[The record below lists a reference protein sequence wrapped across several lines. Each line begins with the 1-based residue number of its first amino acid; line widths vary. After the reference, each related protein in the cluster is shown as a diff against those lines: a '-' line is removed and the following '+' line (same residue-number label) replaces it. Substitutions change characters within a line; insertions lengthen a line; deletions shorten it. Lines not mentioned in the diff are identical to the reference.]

1 MFDKAQFKVKA
12 GDGGDGVVAF
22 HREKFIPY
30 GGPDGGDGGSGG
42 DVIIRA
48 SNTEDSLR
56 KYRQN
61 QLHRAGNG
69 RPGSGNKKHG
79 KDGAVLVL
87 TVPPGTL
94 VSTLEGDV
102 KVIIADLD
110 RPGDEA
116 VVARG
121 GQGGWGNTHFASST
135 NQAPKIAQ
143 GGETGEEKIVIL
155 DMRLI
160 ADVGIIGYPNAGKST
175 LLESASAARPKVAD
189 YPFTTLE
196 PVLGVVV
203 IGLDSFIMAEIPGL
217 IAGAH
222 LGRGLGHD
230 FLRHALRTKI
240 LIHLLNGT
248 AASPVDD
255 MLKVNEELAL
265 YDPALARK
273 RQIVVVNKNDLPEVQ
288 ERMAGLK
295 SELAGAGIKAYDIS
309 AATGQ
314 GVAALM
320 KEALKI
326 LKEEAAGD
334 KVGAAGP
341 PVKVF
346 KPAPRQAPVKVTK
359 VGDEFIVS
367 ATALERIKGGAGVS
381 PAELR
386 WQLDYQFKRLG
397 IDKALEKAGVNAGD
411 TIRCGEL
418 TWEWT
423 PPGRKR

>member
-1 MFDKAQFKVKA
+1 MFDRAQIRLKA

-48 SNTEDSLR
+48 SETEDSLR
-56 KYRQN
+56 KYRQKR
-61 QLHRAGNG
+61 LYRAGSG
-69 RPGSGNKKHG
+69 RAGSGNKKHG
-79 KDGAVLVL
+79 KDGLPLVL
-87 TVPPGTL
+87 TVPPGTM
-94 VSTLEGDV
+94 VSVMEGGE
-102 KVIIADLD
+102 KALIADLEK
-110 RPGDEA
+110 PGEQT

-121 GQGGWGNTHFASST
+121 GKGGWGNTHFTSST

-143 GGETGEEKIVIL
+143 GGEPGEEKNIAL

-175 LLESASAARPKVAD
+175 LLAAASAARPKVAD

-196 PVLGVVV
+196 PVLGVVE
-203 IGLDSFIMAEIPGL
+203 IGLERFILSEIPGL

-230 FLRHALRTKI
+230 FLRHALRTRV
-240 LIHLLNGT
+240 LIHLISGD

-255 MLKVNEELAL
+255 MLKVNEELEL
-265 YDPALARK
+265 YDPSLARK
-273 RQIVVVNKNDLPEVQ
+273 QQLIVINKTDLPAVQ
-288 ERMAGLK
+288 ERLPAIK
-295 SELAGAGIKAYDIS
+295 SELAAAGIKAYDIS

-314 GVAALM
+314 GVPALM
-320 KEALKI
+320 KDTLKI
-326 LKEEAAGD
+326 LKEESAGE
-334 KVGAAGP
+334 KVDVTP

-346 KPAPRQAPVKVTK
+346 RPQPREARVKVSK
-359 VGDEFIVS
+359 VGDEFVVH
-367 ATALERIKGGAGVS
+367 APGLERIKGGAGVT
-381 PAELR
+381 PADLR

-397 IDKALEKAGVNAGD
+397 IDKALEKAGVKAGD
-411 TIRCGEL
+411 RIRCGEL
-418 TWEWT
+418 TWDWVPKE
-423 PPGRKR
+423 KKK